1 MKEGRRERKEK
12 IETKNLYLSKKKQ
25 TKMERRQ
32 RGTFLSRT
40 RDVDTSPLFLFEGKQ
55 TDDSLTKRW

>member
-12 IETKNLYLSKKKQ
+12 IETKNLYLSKKKNQ

-40 RDVDTSPLFLFEGKQ
+40 RDVDTAPLHSF
-55 TDDSLTKRW
+55 SLKESKPMTL